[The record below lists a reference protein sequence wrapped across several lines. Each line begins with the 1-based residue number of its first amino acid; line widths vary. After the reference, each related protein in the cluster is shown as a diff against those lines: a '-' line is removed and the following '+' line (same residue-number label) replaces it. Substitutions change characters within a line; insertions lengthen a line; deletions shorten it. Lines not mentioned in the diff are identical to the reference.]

1 MPAPKQSSIRASI
14 ALVALL
20 AACGGGDSGGPGGS
34 RLRISSINP
43 DTIVVGDP
51 FLDDLTNTLNSQ
63 VLVLSGTGFTDET
76 RVYFD
81 GELRP
86 SALYRAGELFMG
98 TEPGDNQGVGTHQVQ
113 VSSSGTLDPAAP
125 SHPFVVLPGPQ
136 ITSLTPTSAPAE
148 SPAMEITV
156 RGHNFWPGS
165 PVFLDVG
172 DPVAVTIIDTTE
184 LRVTVP
190 PEFLLHS
197 RVAWIRVRA
206 SVQAGFPVLPV
217 TPTITAISPDSAE
230 EGSDGFELTV
240 QGSDFVEGAEVRWR
254 GTPLPTVRDG
264 RAQLRATVSS
274 GYLTVERLAGV
285 TVQNPKPSSTFD
297 GGTSNEVTFT
307 VYPRLKIESVDPASV
322 TAGSPG
328 MTLRLLGTRFTA
340 DLVATWAGSPRP
352 TVYVSDTELQM
363 EVTAEDLA
371 TVGIHLVHLIRPP
384 DATELASGYV
394 NVISP

>member
-20 AACGGGDSGGPGGS
+20 AACGGGDSGGPAGS
-34 RLRISSINP
+34 RLRITSVTP
-43 DTIVVGDP
+43 DTVV
-51 FLDDLTNTLNSQ
+51 Q
-63 VLVLSGTGFTDET
+63 GTGIPEGRLIVRGSPFTEQI

-81 GELRP
+81 GELRERQFIDATQIWMA
-86 SALYRAGELFMG
+86 ALPGDDL
-98 TEPGDNQGVGTHQVQ
+98 EPGTFKVEL
-113 VSSSGTLDPAAP
+113 SSTGLLEPGAP
-125 SHPFVVLPGPQ
+125 SHDFVVLPGPQ

-165 PVFLDVG
+165 PVYLDVG
-172 DPVAVTIIDTTE
+172 EPVAVTIIDTTE

-190 PEFLLHS
+190 PAFLLHS

-217 TPTITAISPDSAE
+217 TPAITAITPDSAE
-230 EGSDGFELTV
+230 EGSAGFELTV
-240 QGSDFVEGAEVRWR
+240 EGSDFAEGAEVRWR
-254 GTPLPTVRDG
+254 GTPLATVRDS
-264 RAQLRATVSS
+264 REQLRATVSS
-274 GYLTVERLAGV
+274 GHLTVERLAGV
-285 TVQNPKPSSTFD
+285 TVQNPRPTSSFD

-307 VYPRLKIESVDPASV
+307 VYPRLKIESVDPATV

-352 TVYVSDTELQM
+352 TEFVSDTEIRM
-363 EVTAEDLA
+363 DVTAEDLA
-371 TVGIHLVHLIRPP
+371 TAGIRPVHLIRPP
-384 DATELASGYV
+384 DATELANGYV
-394 NVISP
+394 TVLSP